1 MGFLSGI
8 FGGLFNDIGSLASH
22 FTEPLLEKQ
31 LEINRKG
38 RQTAYQD
45 TMNSMRE
52 AGLNPMLAMSNG
64 ASQMTNIT
72 PDTSGLNAI
81 AGLGN
86 GISKGIGTALQAR
99 QQKNDNK
106 LTQANVDYLNAQTE
120 TQETVRQL
128 NLAQASNQ
136 FAQKILNDKESSWY
150 DKKMANQIET
160 NSMNAIAALGQ
171 SKAAQKNANIN
182 YALMPSARAKN
193 WAESKYT
200 EERSRGYNIYDAD
213 TWAQLHNSV
222 NERFGRWS
230 INPFRRKLSK

>member
-1 MGFLSGI
+1 MGLFNTALGW
-8 FGGLFNDIGSLASH
+8 LFNDIGNLAAN

-31 LEINRKG
+31 LEINREG
-38 RQTAYQD
+38 RKTAYQD
-45 TMNSMRE
+45 TMYSMKE
-52 AGLNPMLAMSNG
+52 AGLNPMLAMNNG

-136 FAQKILNDKESSWY
+136 FAQKILNDKQSNWY
-150 DKKMANQIET
+150 DKRMANQIET
-160 NSMNAIAALGQ
+160 NSINAIAALGQ
-171 SKAAQKNANIN
+171 SKAAQKNANVN
-182 YALMPSARAKN
+182 YALMPSAKAKN
-193 WAESKYT
+193 WAETKYT
-200 EERSRGYNIYDAD
+200 NERARGLNIYDFDAWGQNFKGILENV
-213 TWAQLHNSV
+213 TKKKYKNWIRN
-222 NERFGRWS
+222 
-230 INPFRRKLSK
+230 